1 MVPAVTYIYGD
12 FTEGSLENGM
22 SHLTFHVVSRL
33 IEVTYTRN
41 VVLARLANDIA
52 IVANNH

>member
-1 MVPAVTYIYGD
+1 MMPAVAYIYGD
-12 FTEGSLENGM
+12 FTEGSLKNGM